1 MTNHRGREHP
11 GSEHRGR
18 EHRGRAPA
26 RAAGPSGGH
35 PEIWSH
41 RGRLRGPD
49 DPENTEAALEAAA
62 GAGVDGVE
70 IDVRRTADDEL
81 VLSHDSTVAGVG
93 PIEHRAFRD
102 LRGRVA
108 RLEDAYRAF
117 PTGVVNVELK
127 ASGEDPGDR
136 RLGRLAAEFLGPADR
151 AGRTVV
157 SSFCR
162 TVLEV
167 LPDDLPRALLSRGW
181 PPADVVA
188 WLDRAGIGG
197 LHLGQEAGRS
207 PMPARLRRWFEAT
220 TGNAHWIALWTPN
233 TDDELIDAL
242 RRPYPRRAIVTDRPL
257 AATKLRDELLVPP
270 PGHPPGGPPLRR
282 PSWPAGA

>member
-1 MTNHRGREHP
+1 MTNDPGSTHP
-11 GSEHRGR
+11 GSTH
-18 EHRGRAPA
+18 AD
-26 RAAGPSGGH
+26 AAGPSGGR

-49 DPENTEAALEAAA
+49 DPENTEAALETAAA
-62 GAGVDGVE
+62 AGVDGVE

-81 VLSHDSTVAGVG
+81 VLAHDSTLAGVG
-93 PIEHRAFRD
+93 PIEHRFFRD

-117 PTGVVNVELK
+117 PTGVINVELK
-127 ASGEDPGDR
+127 ASGEAAGDQ
-136 RLGRLAAEFLGPADR
+136 RLGRLAAQFLGPPDR

-157 SSFCR
+157 SSFCP

-167 LPDDLPRALLSRGW
+167 LPNDLRRALLSWSW

-188 WLDRAGIGG
+188 WLEWAGIGG
-197 LHLGQEAGRS
+197 LHLGQEAGRR
-207 PMPARLRRWFEAT
+207 PMPARLRRWFEGG
-220 TGNAHWIALWTPN
+220 TGIAHWIVLWTPN

-242 RRPYPRRAIVTDRPL
+242 FCPSPRRAIVTDRPL
-257 AATKLRDELLVPP
+257 AAMRFRDEPLVPP
-270 PGHPPGGPPLRR
+270 PGHTRGGPPKRR
-282 PSWPAGA
+282 PQWPADA